1 MTNLQKYY
9 EEIIFGS
16 DETSDCRCFHLR
28 TGKAKYKDSGIME
41 CGTSCEKCR
50 EESKKWLNEQYVDIR
65 LNDIEKLLLRSV
77 DSKYEWIARD
87 KNGDLFLFDWEEPTR
102 QFRKWDNMSVKGDFR
117 VYNHLFLMVKASDEQ
132 ATKISDLISAE

>member
-16 DETSDCRCFHLR
+16 KERSDCRCFHLR
-28 TGKAKYKDSGIME
+28 TGSSDLCNEGSKNCD
-41 CGTSCEKCR
+41 KCR
-50 EESKKWLNEQYVDIR
+50 EESKRWLKEQYVDAR
-65 LNDIEKLLLRSV
+65 LNNVEKLLLKSV
-77 DSKYEWIARD
+77 HSKYEWIARD

-132 ATKISDLISAE
+132 ATKISDLISASAE